1 MVSSSDWP
9 TSTQAAGVGLLAD
22 NDLGLEEVSGALG
35 ALTGGDT
42 DFADL
47 YFEHTTTEVWAI
59 QEGKVTLGAFSIA
72 QGVGARAVS
81 GDQTAFAYSSDMSPR
96 ALRSTVGVTR
106 EMHASGAD
114 AGRRGGVKIIGAPPT
129 HSLYPAGDPVEAMG
143 AAEKIAMLQEIDRQA
158 RAMDPRIVQVTASM
172 RATHTVVLVA
182 ATDGTLQADARPLI
196 EINLDVLAEENGKR
210 ARGSAQCGGRYN
222 VESIDGG
229 RLTHMVGRATHI
241 ALVNLQARPAPA
253 GVMSVVLG
261 PGFPGVLLHE
271 AIGHGLE
278 GDAHRKR
285 SSVFIDRLGSQIAAP
300 AVTVIDDGTIPGA
313 RGSLNMD
320 DEGSAT
326 QCNVLIEK
334 GRFVGL
340 MQDKTNS
347 RLMNARTTGNAR
359 RMSYANLP
367 MPRMTN
373 TFLAAGEH
381 DPEEIIASVKT
392 GLYARSFGGGQV
404 DITSGQ
410 FNFSATEAYLI
421 EDGRITAPV
430 QGATLIGLGHE
441 ALMHVSMIGDDLEL
455 DSGVC
460 GKNGQSVPVCV
471 GQPTVRI
478 DEMIV
483 GGATG

>member
-1 MVSSSDWP
+1 MWVDHS
-9 TSTQAAGVGLLAD
+9 AGV
-22 NDLGLEEVSGALG
+22 
-35 ALTGGDT
+35 
-42 DFADL
+42 
-47 YFEHTTTEVWAI
+47 
-59 QEGKVTLGAFSIA
+59 
-72 QGVGARAVS
+72 
-81 GDQTAFAYSSDMSPR
+81 
-96 ALRSTVGVTR
+96 
-106 EMHASGAD
+106 
-114 AGRRGGVKIIGAPPT
+114 
-129 HSLYPAGDPVEAMG
+129 
-143 AAEKIAMLQEIDRQA
+143 
-158 RAMDPRIVQVTASM
+158 
-172 RATHTVVLVA
+172 
-182 ATDGTLQADARPLI
+182 RP
-196 EINLDVLAEENGKR
+196 
-210 ARGSAQCGGRYN
+210 S
-222 VESIDGG
+222 
-229 RLTHMVGRATHI
+229 RATHI
-241 ALVNLQARPAPA
+241 ALVNLHARPAPA

-271 AIGHGLE
+271 AVGHGLE

-285 SSVFIDRLGSQIAAP
+285 SSVFIDRLGSQVAAP
-300 AVTVIDDGTIPGA
+300 AVTVIDDGTISGA
-313 RGSLNMD
+313 RGSLNVD

-326 QCNVLIEK
+326 QRNVLIEK

-381 DPEEIIASVKT
+381 DPEEIIASVRT
-392 GLYARSFGGGQV
+392 GLYARSFGGGRV
-404 DITSGQ
+404 DITSGR

-441 ALMHVSMIGDDLEL
+441 ALMHVSMVGHDLQL
-455 DSGVC
+455 ASGVY

-483 GGATG
+483 GGASG